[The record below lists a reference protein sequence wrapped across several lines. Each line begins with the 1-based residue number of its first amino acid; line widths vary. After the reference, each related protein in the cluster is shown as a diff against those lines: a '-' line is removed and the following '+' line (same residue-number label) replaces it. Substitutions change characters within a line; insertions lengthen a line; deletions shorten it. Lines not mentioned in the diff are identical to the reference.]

1 MTQFGRYRLAL
12 LLSVFAFLGL
22 YSIYLSLPEVKKKLK
37 SPQNSVIKVALI
49 IPVKPLPKPI
59 QKVVVP
65 PTPIIEKPI
74 IKKVV
79 TPKPKKIIKKIKPK
93 PKKIIRKPKKII
105 KKTKPKKIV
114 KKKVIKKVIHKKVIT
129 PRAIVREVVPQRV
142 PIVTPP
148 PTNYSKPK
156 PIAKQITRPTPIT
169 KHIDNGQNKKRFLH
183 AIRQKI
189 VANKKYPKLAL
200 RRHIEGDTKVRFDIT
215 ASGEVTN
222 IRFISGKTL
231 FHKSIRKTLQ
241 RTFPV
246 NIPTNMQGK
255 LPIYDVS
262 VTLHFNIR

>member
-12 LLSVFAFLGL
+12 LLSIFAFLVL
-22 YSIYLSLPEVKKKLK
+22 YSVYLSLPKVTKKLK
-37 SPQNSVIKVALI
+37 SPKNSLIKVALI
-49 IPVKPLPKPI
+49 VPVKPLPKPI
-59 QKVVVP
+59 QKVVIP

-74 IKKVV
+74 IKKM
-79 TPKPKKIIKKIKPK
+79 KPK

-114 KKKVIKKVIHKKVIT
+114 KKKIIKKVIHKKVIT
-129 PRAIVREVVPQRV
+129 PRAIVREVTPLPLYSQPK
-142 PIVTPP
+142 PIVKQITRA
-148 PTNYSKPK
+148 T
-156 PIAKQITRPTPIT
+156 PIAKQI
-169 KHIDNGQNKKRFLH
+169 DNGQDKKRFLH
-183 AIRQKI
+183 TIRQKI
-189 VANKKYPKLAL
+189 IANKKYPKLAL

-215 ASGEVTN
+215 ASGQVTH
-222 IRFISGKTL
+222 IRFINGKTI

-246 NIPTNMQGK
+246 NIPANMRGK